1 MSLEPSLINGYGIDI
16 TNYENNKYSE
26 ALDYLNRN
34 FYDLADEIDNTPC
47 VYDTAV
53 NTDEFTNVVYIP
65 AVTPV
70 KLQTEI
76 HIFTKE
82 EANQALIDYIRQM
95 LVLIQTDDDVFSF
108 ETPFTKADIE
118 ILMKNITKFVNENAD
133 EINYV
138 DYMSTCPSLK

>member
-16 TNYENNKYSE
+16 TNYKNDKYSE

-53 NTDEFTNVVYIP
+53 NADEFTNVIYIP
-65 AVTPV
+65 AIVPV
-70 KLQTEI
+70 NLGNKI
-76 HIFTKE
+76 RIFTIE

-95 LVLIQTDDDVFSF
+95 LVLIQTEDDVFSF
-108 ETPFTKADIE
+108 ETPFTKDDIE
-118 ILMKNITKFVNENAD
+118 ILMKDITKFVNENAD
-133 EINYV
+133 DVNYV
-138 DYMSTCPSLK
+138 DYV

>member
-16 TNYENNKYSE
+16 ANYKNDKYSE

-53 NTDEFTNVVYIP
+53 NTDEFTNVIYIP
-65 AVTPV
+65 AIVPV
-70 KLQTEI
+70 NLGNKI
-76 HIFTKE
+76 RIFTIE

-95 LVLIQTDDDVFSF
+95 LVLIQTEDDVFSF
-108 ETPFTKADIE
+108 ETPFTKDDIE
-118 ILMKNITKFVNENAD
+118 ILMKDITKFVNENAD
-133 EINYV
+133 DVNYV
-138 DYMSTCPSLK
+138 DYV

>member
-16 TNYENNKYSE
+16 ADYKNDKYSE

-34 FYDLADEIDNTPC
+34 FYDLADKIDNTPC

-53 NTDEFTNVVYIP
+53 NTGEFINVIYIP
-65 AVTPV
+65 AITPV
-70 KLQTEI
+70 SLQNEI
-76 HIFTKE
+76 HIFTRE

-95 LVLIQTDDDVFSF
+95 LVLIQTEDDVFSF
-108 ETPFTKADIE
+108 ETPFAPDDIDV
-118 ILMKNITKFVNENAD
+118 LMQDITKFVNENVD

-138 DYMSTCPSLK
+138 DYV

>member
-16 TNYENNKYSE
+16 ANYKNPKYSE

-34 FYDLADEIDNTPC
+34 FYDLADEINNTPC

-53 NTDEFTNVVYIP
+53 NTDEFTNVIYIP
-65 AVTPV
+65 AIVPV
-70 KLQTEI
+70 NLGNEI
-76 HIFTKE
+76 RIFTIE

-108 ETPFTKADIE
+108 ETPFTKTDIE
-118 ILMKNITKFVNENAD
+118 VLMKDITKFVNENAD
-133 EINYV
+133 EINYI
-138 DYMSTCPSLK
+138 DYI